1 MSLETAMETDRLSC
15 RATSLWDIRLTL
27 VSIMA
32 PARTYRPIVISIIMV
47 RIVTV
52 IGPVGFVVPWSP
64 EGTVLL
70 LLGGQSFLADLIRPP
85 CRIWSYRQLG
95 GNGMP
100 PQFPSP
106 LRSRR

>member
-52 IGPVGFVVPWSP
+52 IGPVGFVVP
-64 EGTVLL
+64 
-70 LLGGQSFLADLIRPP
+70 
-85 CRIWSYRQLG
+85 
-95 GNGMP
+95 
-100 PQFPSP
+100 
-106 LRSRR
+106 